1 MILAPMTFHQKI
13 FSLIAGLVIFVSI
26 LELVRRRKLKEEY
39 SWIWLSAGFFIFL
52 VVIWYE
58 LLGFISQIIG
68 AERGTTTL
76 FLSAIFYLIIINLFD
91 AVKISKMDEQ
101 IKNLVQEIS
110 LLKMDKKRKSE
121 TEGKKRKNE

>member
-1 MILAPMTFHQKI
+1 MTLAPMTFHQKI

-39 SWIWLSAGFFIFL
+39 SWIWLSAGFIIAL
-52 VVIWYE
+52 IVIWYE
-58 LLGFISQIIG
+58 LLGFISRIIG

-76 FLSAIFYLIIINLFD
+76 FLSAIFYLIIVNLFD

-110 LLKMDKKRKSE
+110 LLKMS
-121 TEGKKRKNE
+121 GKKMPKIGKKSKK